1 MDFKQSL
8 DHMTYQLRSAGRR
21 ITLPRVPKWAD
32 GDATA
37 NVYDELPV
45 LLRDGQVY
53 YSCVVQA
60 NRSLFDNTADAGSMI
75 SAAMIIYNHNRGK
88 PSIVNP
94 EYMIPFAHYL
104 FMCKRKEPSEIPEW
118 IADAV
123 NVVRGE
129 TNRSRIIITSDD
141 DENYHMNL
149 TLQSVMVFRSHLF
162 KMRLG
167 GAVVPIVAA
176 PEKCSSVLMLPYWFW
191 GKEFED
197 YWDASL

>member
-1 MDFKQSL
+1 MNISL
-8 DHMTYQLRSAGRR
+8 PKA
-21 ITLPRVPKWAD
+21 PKWAD

-37 NVYDELPV
+37 KVYDELPV
-45 LLRDGQVY
+45 LLRNGQIY

-60 NRSLFDNTADAGSMI
+60 NRSLFEETVEANSFI
-75 SAAMIIYNHNRGK
+75 SAAMLIYNHNRGAV
-88 PSIVNP
+88 SIANP

-104 FMCKRKEPSEIPEW
+104 FMCKKKEPSKIPEW

-129 TNRSRIIITSDD
+129 TDRSRIIITADG
-141 DENYHMNL
+141 DESYHMNL
-149 TLQSVMVFRSHLF
+149 TMQSVMVFRSHLL

-176 PEKCSSVLMLPYWFW
+176 PEKCSSVLILPHWFW
-191 GKEFED
+191 GKEFEE
-197 YWDASL
+197 YWTTSL